1 MKKIFGGLAVVGIF
15 LWWASSVSPGSIVI
29 EGGDSVQSVAVKLR
43 SEKIVRSETLVKIAY
58 RLFGSGEH
66 VYPGTVVI
74 GPSCSIRCVIREI
87 TSAQP
92 SIVRIRLTEG
102 QDIRDLATVLESKKI
117 GTAADLLAIVGTPAV
132 VPTKHT
138 DFSGEFS
145 FLASAP
151 KNISLE
157 GYLFPDTYDFSGSAT
172 PEQVVRTMLKNFDR
186 RVTPEMRERAA
197 KQGRTLHEVV
207 TMASILDLEV
217 RGAED
222 QRMVA
227 DILWRRISRGMG
239 LQVDS
244 SVKYLTKSAGVFT
257 TKQERATVS
266 LWNTYKFRGLPLGPI
281 GNPGISAIEAAL
293 SPKPNEYWFY
303 LTSPDGTVHYARTLD
318 EHVSNKRFLK

>member
-1 MKKIFGGLAVVGIF
+1 MKKFFGGVIIVGVF
-15 LWWASSVSPGSIVI
+15 LWWISSVSPGSVVI
-29 EGGDSVQSVAVKLR
+29 ENGDSVQSVAAKLR
-43 SEKIVRSETLVKIAY
+43 SEKIVRSETVVKVAY
-58 RLFGSGEH
+58 RVFGSGEH
-66 VYPGTVVI
+66 VFPGTVVV

-92 SIVRIRLTEG
+92 SIVRLRLTEG
-102 QDIRDLATVLESKKI
+102 QDIRDLAAILESKKI
-117 GTAADLLAIVGTPAV
+117 GTIADLVSLVGAPAI
-132 VPTKHT
+132 VPTKHA
-138 DFSGEFS
+138 DFASEFS

-157 GYLFPDTYDFSGSAT
+157 GYLFPDTYDFSAGVT

-186 RVTPEMRERAA
+186 RVTSEMRERAV

-217 RGAED
+217 RGEED

-266 LWNTYKFRGLPLGPI
+266 LWNTYKYKGLPLGPI

-293 SPKPNEYWFY
+293 NPKANDYWFY

>member
-1 MKKIFGGLAVVGIF
+1 MKKFFAGVIIIGVF
-15 LWWASSVSPGSIVI
+15 LWWFSSVSPGSVVI
-29 EGGDSVQSVAVKLR
+29 ENGDSVQSVATKLR
-43 SEKIVRSETLVKIAY
+43 SEKIVRSETVVKVAY
-58 RLFGSGEH
+58 RVFGSGEH
-66 VYPGTVVI
+66 VYPGTVII

-92 SIVRIRLTEG
+92 SIVRLRLTEG
-102 QDIRDLATVLESKKI
+102 QDIRDLAAILESKKI
-117 GTAADLLAIVGTPAV
+117 GTIADLVSLVGAPAI
-132 VPTKHT
+132 VPTKHA
-138 DFSGEFS
+138 DFASEFS

-157 GYLFPDTYDFSGSAT
+157 GYLFPDTYDFSAGVT

-186 RVTPEMRERAA
+186 RVTPEMRERAV
-197 KQGRTLHEVV
+197 KQGRTIHEVV

-217 RGAED
+217 RGEED

-266 LWNTYKFRGLPLGPI
+266 LWNTYKYKGLPLGPI

-293 SPKPNEYWFY
+293 SPKPNDYWFY
-303 LTSPDGTVHYARTLD
+303 LTSPDGTVHYARTLE

>member
-1 MKKIFGGLAVVGIF
+1 MRKFFGSVIVVGVF
-15 LWWASSVSPGSIVI
+15 LWWLSSVSPGTIVI
-29 EGGDSVQSVAVKLR
+29 ENGDSVQSVATKLR

-66 VYPGTVVI
+66 VFPGTVVV

-92 SIVRIRLTEG
+92 SIVRLRLTEG
-102 QDIRDLATVLESKKI
+102 QDIRDLARVLESKKI
-117 GTAADLLAIVGTPAV
+117 GTAAELIALVGSPAS
-132 VPTKHT
+132 VPTKHA
-138 DFSGEFS
+138 DFAAEFS

-157 GYLFPDTYDFSGSAT
+157 GYLFPDTYDFSAGVT

-186 RVTPEMRERAA
+186 RVTSEMRERAA
-197 KQGRTLHEVV
+197 KQDRTIHEVV

-266 LWNTYKFRGLPLGPI
+266 LWNTYKYKGLPLGPI
-281 GNPGISAIEAAL
+281 GNPGVSAIEAAL
-293 SPKPNEYWFY
+293 NPKANEYWFY
-303 LTSPDGTVHYARTLD
+303 LTSPDGTVHYARTLE

>member
-1 MKKIFGGLAVVGIF
+1 MKKIFGGVIIIGIF
-15 LWWASSVSPGSIVI
+15 LWWFCSVSPGSVVI
-29 EGGDSVQSVAVKLR
+29 ENGDSVQSVATKLR
-43 SEKIVRSETLVKIAY
+43 SEKIVRSETVVKVAY
-58 RLFGSGEH
+58 RLFGAGEH
-66 VYPGTVVI
+66 VYPGTVII
-74 GPSCSIRCVIREI
+74 GQSCSIRCVIREI

-92 SIVRIRLTEG
+92 SIVRLRLTEG
-102 QDIRDLATVLESKKI
+102 QDIRDLAAILESKKI
-117 GTAADLLAIVGTPAV
+117 GTTADLISLVGVPAI
-132 VPTKHT
+132 VPTKHA
-138 DFSGEFS
+138 DFASEFS
-145 FLASAP
+145 FLASTP

-157 GYLFPDTYDFSGSAT
+157 GYLFPDTYDFSAGVT

-186 RVTPEMRERAA
+186 RVTSEMRERAV

-217 RGAED
+217 RGTED

-266 LWNTYKFRGLPLGPI
+266 LWNTYKFKGLPLGPI

-293 SPKPNEYWFY
+293 SPKPNDYWFY
-303 LTSPDGTVHYARTLD
+303 LTSPDGTVHYARTLE